1 MLKQRTASSV
11 GTSKAFHN
19 NVVNIRA
26 LRRSNLPYLF
36 IWILYYAW
44 VIAFTTW
51 WTASPVT
58 EMVFSTGL
66 RSMIHSIN
74 LISSAVF
81 LFIIRKDWFVKSSR
95 IGALLIIAGMSIFLV
110 VPWDTVQLFSVIVIG
125 IALGVVNISI
135 LIPFVFAL
143 NNTEKFYSVVATNML
158 ISLIMLAQYSFFP
171 DHALGNKEQ
180 LISLVLLIIPLCATL
195 FFKKSSIAAGEQD
208 IEQTEM
214 KPRIYLTL
222 LYNCV
227 NAIMCKGVGKGVL
240 DITAGLQGNGIY
252 HWYYIGGLLGCFI
265 YIAVYA
271 LLSKAVI
278 WLCNITFGCI
288 AMGLLCNSFASE
300 IPAMGFVFA
309 ILLGIGCTIGM
320 INMYYILAVV
330 GKKYNS
336 MRYLRLSILFI
347 GVCGGVTGVIAGNV
361 INKINTNQISIIA
374 SLIAG
379 AFLLLFLVLSPF
391 LSQAQFF
398 EDWAKDSGR
407 IEIDSGN
414 DTMFTKYHL
423 SKREIEVCKL
433 MLEGYTLRQI
443 SGILSIAYSTVNT
456 YCTSSYRKLNI
467 NSKTELIMLFKEYVK

>member
-1 MLKQRTASSV
+1 M
-11 GTSKAFHN
+11 
-19 NVVNIRA
+19 A
-26 LRRSNLPYLF
+26 LRRSSLPYIF

-44 VIAFTTW
+44 VVAFTTW

-81 LFIIRKDWFVKSSR
+81 IFIIRKDWFVKSSR
-95 IGALLIIAGMSIFLV
+95 IGALLIVAGMSIFLV
-110 VPWDTVQLFSVIVIG
+110 IPWDSIQLITVIAIG
-125 IALGVVNISI
+125 ITLGIVNISI

-143 NNTEKFYSVVATNML
+143 NNTEKFYSVVGANMI
-158 ISLIMLAQYSFFP
+158 ISLIMIAQSNFNP

-180 LISLVLLIIPLCATL
+180 LISLVLLIVPLCATL
-195 FFKKSSIAAGEQD
+195 FFKKSSIAAEEQD
-208 IEQTEM
+208 AEPTGM
-214 KPRIYLTL
+214 KSSIYVTL

-227 NAIMCKGVGKGVL
+227 NAILCKGVGKGVL
-240 DITAGLQGNGIY
+240 DITAGLQGNDIY

-265 YIAVYA
+265 YIGVYA
-271 LLSKAVI
+271 LSGKAVI
-278 WLCNITFGCI
+278 WLCNITFSCI
-288 AMGLLCNSFASE
+288 AMGLLCNSFASD
-300 IPAMGFVFA
+300 IPGMGYAFA

-361 INKINTNQISIIA
+361 INNINTNRVSIIA
-374 SLIAG
+374 SLITA
-379 AFLLLFLVLSPF
+379 AFLLLFLALSPF
-391 LSQAQFF
+391 LSQAQSFG
-398 EDWAKDSGR
+398 DWAKDSGK

-414 DTMFTKYHL
+414 DAMFTKYHL
-423 SKREIEVCKL
+423 SRREIEVCKL